1 MSQLIVIAGPTASGK
16 TALAIQLAK
25 QLNCEIISAD
35 SRQFFKEMNIG
46 TAKPT
51 KEELAEIPHHFINNL
66 SIHQNIDIG
75 EYAQNVNSFLENY
88 FQNNQYAILVGG
100 SGMYIDAVLFG
111 LDEQPGSDAA
121 IRENLEQQFLEKGIT
136 FLQNELQKI
145 DPEYFEKVDI
155 NNTHRLMR
163 AIEVFRISGK
173 PYSSFRSGKK
183 LKNTYQTNLFCLD
196 LPREILYNRI
206 NERVDKMMENGLEDE
221 AKSLFH
227 LKYLQ
232 ALQTVGYKELFD
244 YFENKTDRKTAI
256 DLIKQNTR
264 RYAKRQLTWFRKN
277 KDYVWINPLNEAALQ
292 EMIKQI
298 KTIK

>member
-25 QLNCEIISAD
+25 HFKCDIISAD
-35 SRQFFKEMNIG
+35 SRQFFKEMTIG

-75 EYAQNVNSFLENY
+75 EYTQSVNSFLENY
-88 FQNNQYAILVGG
+88 FQKNEFAILVGG
-100 SGMYIDAVLFG
+100 SGLYIDAVLFG
-111 LDEQPGSDAA
+111 LDEQPGSDAN
-121 IRENLEQQFLEKGIT
+121 IRDSLEQQFLKEGIES
-136 FLQNELQKI
+136 LQNELQKI

-155 NNTHRLMR
+155 NNPHRLMR

-183 LKNTYQTNLFCLD
+183 LNNHYKTHLFCLD

-206 NERVDKMMENGLEDE
+206 NERVDKMMENGLENE
-221 AKSLFH
+221 AKDLFP
-227 LKYLQ
+227 LKHLQ

-244 YFENKTDRKTAI
+244 YFENKTDKKTAI
-256 DLIKQNTR
+256 ELIKQNTR

-277 KDYVWINPLNEAALQ
+277 KDYVWINPLKE
-292 EMIKQI
+292 EGFSEIIKLINAI
-298 KTIK
+298 K